1 MKSNYLIFFFLII
14 FFNNTSFSYSENVIS
29 YIDLDKILK
38 NSIVGKKLIN
48 EIQNKNDD
56 LLKKFQNEENKLKE
70 KEAKIIS
77 QKNLLNDEEYQKK
90 VNNFKEQVD
99 VYSQTKEKAFN
110 DLNKNRIEST
120 KIILNEINS
129 ILASYSKKNSIDIIL
144 QKQNII
150 IGKSSLDITDSILA
164 IVDEKIK
171 KLN

>member
-1 MKSNYLIFFFLII
+1 MKSNYLIFFLLII

>member
-110 DLNKNRIEST
+110 DLNKSRIEST

>member
-90 VNNFKEQVD
+90 TRLPVAV
-99 VYSQTKEKAFN
+99 
-110 DLNKNRIEST
+110 
-120 KIILNEINS
+120 
-129 ILASYSKKNSIDIIL
+129 
-144 QKQNII
+144 
-150 IGKSSLDITDSILA
+150 
-164 IVDEKIK
+164 
-171 KLN
+171 